1 MCVCGGGCRRR
12 REKPIGLILLRA
24 PEGGGGGGG
33 WGIGRFG
40 RGKKWTVTPPFFRT
54 DHRFRKQPP
63 ATSAVYGEYSDLP
76 ICCVLPLCNHFGS
89 DY

>member
-12 REKPIGLILLRA
+12 REKPIGLFLLWA

-33 WGIGRFG
+33 LGDLDGGRNG
-40 RGKKWTVTPPFFRT
+40 LLHRHFFRT

-76 ICCVLPLCNHFGS
+76 IRCVLALCNHFGS